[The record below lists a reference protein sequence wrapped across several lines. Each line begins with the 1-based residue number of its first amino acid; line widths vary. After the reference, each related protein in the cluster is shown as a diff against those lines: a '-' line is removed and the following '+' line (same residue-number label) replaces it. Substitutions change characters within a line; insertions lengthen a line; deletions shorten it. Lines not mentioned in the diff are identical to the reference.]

1 MIEDNVEL
9 FEEASLRCLNE
20 PKSREARKIDSLFN
34 DQFIVRLEYLYCEKK
49 STTFDMLKYLP
60 VNVRPNKRKCYLK
73 DYMNGLNSCT
83 TSEYSKDR
91 SCSKIERI
99 NQVILLSISP

>member
-1 MIEDNVEL
+1 MEDNADL

-20 PKSREARKIDSLFN
+20 PKNREARKIDSLFN
-34 DQFIVRLEYLYCEKK
+34 DQFIIRLEYLYRERK
-49 STTFDMLKYLP
+49 TAFDMLKYLP